1 MYIIVDWF
9 DLGYLGRLVDDENK
23 CGLYL
28 FFKKYVFK
36 ILIYKYCV
44 FIMFIWVEWLF
55 KIE

>member
-44 FIMFIWVEWLF
+44 FIMFICVEGNDY
-55 KIE
+55 

>member
-1 MYIIVDWF
+1 MYII
-9 DLGYLGRLVDDENK
+9 GRLVDDENK

-44 FIMFIWVEWLF
+44 FIMFICVGWLF

>member
-23 CGLYL
+23 CGLYIC
-28 FFKKYVFK
+28 FFK

-44 FIMFIWVEWLF
+44 LIMFICVEGNDY
-55 KIE
+55 